1 MEQLANLMEKSR
13 NYVGEVLMDV
23 WMYCPW
29 CGVRQW
35 FKHKEGNTYTCTGT
49 CKRDLELKK

>member
-1 MEQLANLMEKSR
+1 MERLDNFTANSR
-13 NYVGEVLMDV
+13 NYVGEVLMDI

-35 FKHKEGNTYTCTGT
+35 FKYKEGNTYTCTGS
-49 CKRDLELKK
+49 CKKDLEVKV

>member
-1 MEQLANLMEKSR
+1 MEQARKITQSSR
-13 NYVGEVLMDV
+13 VYVGSILMDV

-35 FKHKEGNTYTCTGT
+35 FKHKEGNNYTCTGT
-49 CKRDLELKK
+49 CKKDLEVKL